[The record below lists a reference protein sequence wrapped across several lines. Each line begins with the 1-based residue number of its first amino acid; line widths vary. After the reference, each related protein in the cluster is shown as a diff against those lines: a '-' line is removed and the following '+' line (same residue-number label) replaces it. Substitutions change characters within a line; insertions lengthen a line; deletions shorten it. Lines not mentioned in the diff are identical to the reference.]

1 MKIQTM
7 VSQGSQMEKA
17 IKYAN
22 DEIILVWKPDVCQHS
37 TLCFSELPEVFNP
50 MLRKWVTIDGASSE
64 KINEQAKKCPSGT
77 LTWYHPVEKILSE

>member
-64 KINEQAKKCPSGT
+64 KIKFAKKYNTEELKTS
-77 LTWYHPVEKILSE
+77 VLSRSV